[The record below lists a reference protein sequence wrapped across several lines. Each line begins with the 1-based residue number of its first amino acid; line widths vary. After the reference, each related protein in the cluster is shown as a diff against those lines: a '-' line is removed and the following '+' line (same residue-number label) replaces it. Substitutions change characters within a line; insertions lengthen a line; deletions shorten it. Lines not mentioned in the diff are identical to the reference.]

1 MIGIQDIAYYI
12 CETRE
17 NNLNK
22 TFNGIVVDEEFVKNK
37 IGIEQVSR
45 KKDDEKASD
54 LCVYAYKQ
62 LIEKNRNIDINNI
75 DLISVCTQNGDYNI
89 PHTSAIIHHKL
100 GAKKECATFDISLG
114 CSGYVYSLD
123 IVISFMEKNNYKN
136 ALLFTADPYSNILD
150 KEDKNTNL
158 IFGDAA
164 SVTLMSCNPKFE
176 VKNSIYHSFGDMYE
190 TLIKRDNQPLFMD
203 GKMIFNFTLMNVPEV
218 ITKTFEANDIKQ
230 EEIDKFI
237 FHQANK
243 YMVSKLVKRLK
254 VDSEKVPVKISDYG
268 NTVSSSIPIILSDY
282 LDDDSSSNILLCG
295 FGVGLSIA
303 STIIKRV

>member
-1 MIGIQDIAYYI
+1 M
-12 CETRE
+12 
-17 NNLNK
+17 
-22 TFNGIVVDEEFVKNK
+22 
-37 IGIEQVSR
+37 
-45 KKDDEKASD
+45 
-54 LCVYAYKQ
+54 
-62 LIEKNRNIDINNI
+62 IEKNRNIDINNI

-89 PHTSAIIHHKL
+89 PHTSAILHQKL

-123 IVISFMEKNNYKN
+123 IVASFMEKNNYKN

-218 ITKTFEANDIKQ
+218 IKKTFEANDIEQ

-254 VDSEKVPVKISDYG
+254 VNSEKVPVKISDYG

-282 LDDDSSSNILLCG
+282 LDDIYYY
-295 FGVGLSIA
+295 VGL
-303 STIIKRV
+303 V

>member
-1 MIGIQDIAYYI
+1 MIGIRDIAYYI
-12 CETRE
+12 CENRE
-17 NNLNK
+17 NNINK
-22 TFNGIVVDEEFVKNK
+22 IFNGETVDEDFVKNK

-45 KKDDEKASD
+45 KKDDENTSD
-54 LCVYAYKQ
+54 LCIQAY
-62 LIEKNRNIDINNI
+62 NRLKERNPNIDINNI
-75 DLISVCTQNGDYNI
+75 DLICVCTQNGDYTI
-89 PHTSAIIHHKL
+89 PHTSAILHHKL
-100 GAKKECATFDISLG
+100 CAKKECATFDISLG

-123 IVISFMEKNNYKN
+123 IVVSFMKKNNYKN
-136 ALLFTADPYSNILD
+136 ALLFTADPYSKILD
-150 KEDKNTNL
+150 KNDKNTNL

-164 SVTLMSCNPKFE
+164 SVTLLSTEPIFE
-176 VKNSIYHSFGDMYE
+176 LKNAIYHSFGEMYE
-190 TLIKRDNQPLFMD
+190 TLIKKENQPLFMD

-218 ITKTFEANDIKQ
+218 IVKTLEVNDIKQ

-282 LDDDSSSNILLCG
+282 LSDTRSNNILLCG

-303 STIIKRV
+303 SIIIKRV

>member
-1 MIGIQDIAYYI
+1 MIGIRDIAHYI
-12 CETRE
+12 CENRE
-17 NNLNK
+17 NNINK
-22 TFNGIVVDEEFVKNK
+22 IFNGETVDEDFVKNK

-45 KKDDEKASD
+45 KKDDENTSD
-54 LCVYAYKQ
+54 LCIQAY
-62 LIEKNRNIDINNI
+62 NRLKERNPNIDINNI
-75 DLISVCTQNGDYNI
+75 DLICVCTQNGDYTI
-89 PHTSAIIHHKL
+89 PHTSAILHHKL
-100 GAKKECATFDISLG
+100 YAKKECATFDISLG

-123 IVISFMEKNNYKN
+123 IVVSFMKKNNYKN
-136 ALLFTADPYSNILD
+136 ALLFTADPYSKILD
-150 KEDKNTNL
+150 KNDKNTNL

-164 SVTLMSCNPKFE
+164 SVTLLSTEPIFE
-176 VKNSIYHSFGDMYE
+176 LNNAIYHSFGEMYE
-190 TLIKRDNQPLFMD
+190 TLIKKENQPLFMD

-218 ITKTFEANDIKQ
+218 IVKTLEVNDIKQ

-282 LDDDSSSNILLCG
+282 LSDIRSNNILLCG

-303 STIIKRV
+303 SIIIKRV

>member
-89 PHTSAIIHHKL
+89 PHTSAILHQKL

-123 IVISFMEKNNYKN
+123 IVASFMEKNNYKN

-218 ITKTFEANDIKQ
+218 IKKTFEANDIEQ

-254 VDSEKVPVKISDYG
+254 VNSEKVPVKISDYG

-282 LDDDSSSNILLCG
+282 LDDDSSNNILLCG

-303 STIIKRV
+303 STIIKRI

>member
-1 MIGIQDIAYYI
+1 MIGIKDIAYYI

-45 KKDDEKASD
+45 KKEYEKASD
-54 LCVYAYKQ
+54 LCMLAYNK
-62 LIEKNRNIDINNI
+62 LLEKNETFDILNI
-75 DLISVCTQNGDYNI
+75 DLICVCTQNGDYNI
-89 PHTSAIIHHKL
+89 PHTSAILHQKL

-136 ALLFTADPYSNILD
+136 ALLFTADPYSSILD
-150 KEDKNTNL
+150 PEDKNTNL

-164 SVTLMSCNPKFE
+164 SVTLISYSPVFE
-176 VKNSIYHSFGDMYE
+176 IKNSIYHSFGEMNE
-190 TLIKRDNQPLFMD
+190 SLIKRDNKPLFMD

-218 ITKTFEANDIKQ
+218 ITKTFEVNNIKH
-230 EEIDKFI
+230 EEVDKFI

-254 VDSEKVPVKISDYG
+254 VNSEKVPVKISDYG

-282 LDDDSSSNILLCG
+282 LDDDSSNNILLCG

>member
-1 MIGIQDIAYYI
+1 MIGIKDIAYYI

-17 NNLNK
+17 SNLNK

-45 KKDDEKASD
+45 KKEYEKASD
-54 LCVYAYKQ
+54 LCMLAYNK
-62 LIEKNRNIDINNI
+62 LLEKNETFDILNI
-75 DLISVCTQNGDYNI
+75 DLICVCTQNGDYNI
-89 PHTSAIIHHKL
+89 PHTSAILHQKL

-136 ALLFTADPYSNILD
+136 ALLFTADPYSSILD
-150 KEDKNTNL
+150 PEDKNTNL

-164 SVTLMSCNPKFE
+164 SVTLISYSPVFE
-176 VKNSIYHSFGDMYE
+176 IKNSIYHSFGEMNE
-190 TLIKRDNQPLFMD
+190 SLIKRDNKPLFMD

-218 ITKTFEANDIKQ
+218 ITKTFEVNNIKH
-230 EEIDKFI
+230 EEVDKFI

-254 VDSEKVPVKISDYG
+254 VNSEKVPVKISDYG

-282 LDDDSSSNILLCG
+282 LDDDSSNNILLCG

>member
-54 LCVYAYKQ
+54 LCMLAYNK
-62 LIEKNRNIDINNI
+62 LLEKNETFDILNI
-75 DLISVCTQNGDYNI
+75 DLICVCTQNGDYNI
-89 PHTSAIIHHKL
+89 PHTSAILHQKL

-123 IVISFMEKNNYKN
+123 IVASFMEKNNYKN

-218 ITKTFEANDIKQ
+218 IKKTFEANDIKQ

-254 VDSEKVPVKISDYG
+254 VDSEKVPVKIIDYG
-268 NTVSSSIPIILSDY
+268 NTVSSSIPIILLDY
-282 LDDDSSSNILLCG
+282 LDDKSCKNILLCG